1 MDHLPSLESHSRQY
15 SRMPQ
20 NRGQWYRSEA
30 NTMTM
35 MSASHIILYADHIS
49 GMLKKVM
56 AGERG
61 FHYPCSDTT
70 FVIHN
75 CAINFVTDVT
85 NNVTFTCKL

>member
-1 MDHLPSLESHSRQY
+1 
-15 SRMPQ
+15 
-20 NRGQWYRSEA
+20 
-30 NTMTM
+30 MTM

-61 FHYPCSDTT
+61 FYYPCSDTT

-85 NNVTFTCKL
+85 NNVTFTCKLYFAYRGLLNYTLMQYYFHYQSNC